1 MGSQDTMTESQ
12 IPNPES
18 RLFVLVAGEASGD
31 LLGAGLI
38 ESLRERFPDARF
50 AGIGGPRMIAAGFD
64 AWFPA
69 ERLAVMGL
77 AEVLRHLPGLLR
89 IRRAVRRR
97 TLALRP
103 DAFIGIDAPDFNL
116 ALERKLKHAGI
127 RTIHYVSPSIW
138 AWREKRAQKIGQSA
152 DRVLCLFPMEP
163 AVYARH
169 GVDAR
174 FVGHPLADAF
184 PLQPDQSAARAR
196 LGIPPDV
203 PVLALL
209 PGSRL
214 GEIRRLG
221 ADFIGAALLL
231 AKDIPNL
238 HVVAPMAN
246 AACRDAFARE
256 LAKAGIV
263 NPGLGIGTSDA
274 ASGAFIDS
282 RFPNPDSRLPI
293 PDSPFPILVLDG
305 QAHTAMIAADAVL
318 LASGTAALEA
328 MLAKRPMVVAYRL
341 AALTYHIVKGF
352 GLLKVERY
360 SLPNHL
366 AGREIVAELM
376 QDRCTPQALAGG
388 LLKPL
393 RERRIEPELLAEYTR
408 LHALLRGGGDHSAA
422 AAVID

>member
-1 MGSQDTMTESQ
+1 MLQPHPSLPTPHS
-12 IPNPES
+12 P
-18 RLFVLVAGEASGD
+18 LFVLVAGEASGD

-38 ESLRERFPDARF
+38 DALRERFPDARF
-50 AGIGGPRMIAAGFD
+50 AGIGGPRMIAAGLD

-77 AEVLRHLPGLLR
+77 TEVLRHLPGLLR
-89 IRRAVRRR
+89 IRREVRKR

-103 DAFIGIDAPDFNL
+103 EAFIGIDAPDFNL
-116 ALERKLKHAGI
+116 ALERKLKQAGI

-163 AVYARH
+163 AVYAKH

-174 FVGHPLADAF
+174 FVGHPLADQFA
-184 PLQPDQSAARAR
+184 LEPDQAGARAA
-196 LGIPPDV
+196 LGIPLDV
-203 PVLALL
+203 PVLAIL

-221 ADFIGAALLL
+221 ADFITAAMLL
-231 AKDIPNL
+231 AKEIPNL
-238 HVVAPMAN
+238 HVIAPMAN
-246 AACRDAFARE
+246 ANCRDAFANE
-256 LAKAGIV
+256 LAKAGAGSGEWGV
-263 NPGLGIGTSDA
+263 DRSEAAPGSF
-274 ASGAFIDS
+274 AST
-282 RFPNPDSRLPI
+282 
-293 PDSPFPILVLDG
+293 DSPFPILVTNG
-305 QAHTAMIAADAVL
+305 QSHPAMIAADAVL

-341 AALTYHIVKGF
+341 AALTYRIVKTF

-366 AGREIVAELM
+366 AGRELVPEFM
-376 QDRCTPQALAGG
+376 QDRCTPQALAEA
-388 LLKPL
+388 LRQPL
-393 RERRIEPELLAEYTR
+393 IERQINSTLLAEYTR
-408 LHALLRGGGDHSAA
+408 LHETLRGDGDRSAA
-422 AAVID
+422 AAVVDQGCAQ

>member
-1 MGSQDTMTESQ
+1 MPKAHSPFP
-12 IPNPES
+12 IPNS

-38 ESLRERFPDARF
+38 EALRERFPDARF
-50 AGIGGPRMIAAGFD
+50 AGIGGPRMSAAGLD

-69 ERLAVMGL
+69 ERLAGMGL

-103 DAFIGIDAPDFNL
+103 HAFIGIDAPDFNL
-116 ALERKLKHAGI
+116 ALERTLKQAGI

-138 AWREKRAQKIGQSA
+138 AWREKRAQKIGESA

-184 PLQPDQSAARAR
+184 ALHPDQRAARES
-196 LGIPPDV
+196 LGISDDV

-221 ADFIGAALLL
+221 ADFIAAAMLL
-231 AKDIPNL
+231 AQEIPNL

-246 AACRDAFARE
+246 AACRSAFASE
-256 LAKAGIV
+256 LAKAGIG
-263 NPGLGIGTSDA
+263 NRESGIGKA
-274 ASGAFIDS
+274 DS
-282 RFPNPDSRLPI
+282 RGHSLFSF
-293 PDSPFPILVLDG
+293 PDSPFPILVLNG
-305 QAHTAMIAADAVL
+305 HSHTAMIAADAIL

-341 AALTYHIVKGF
+341 AALTYRIVKGF
-352 GLLKVERY
+352 GLVKVERY

-366 AGREIVAELM
+366 AGREIVPELM
-376 QDRCTPQALAGG
+376 QDRCTPQALAEA
-388 LLKPL
+388 LRKPL
-393 RERRIEPELLAEYTR
+393 QQRHMDAPLLDEYVR
-408 LHALLRGGGDHSAA
+408 LHELLRGDGNRGAA
-422 AAVID
+422 AAVVDP